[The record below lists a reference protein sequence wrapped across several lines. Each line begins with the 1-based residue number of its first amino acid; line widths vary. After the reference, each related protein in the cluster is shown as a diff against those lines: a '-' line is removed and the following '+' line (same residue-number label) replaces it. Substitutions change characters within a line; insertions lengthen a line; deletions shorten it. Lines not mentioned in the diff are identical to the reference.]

1 MIIYYV
7 FVCSKSEY
15 GIVRVKMSG
24 RLKVVCKGM
33 LTQRKF
39 MQRKKKMVVFK
50 DDDDEA
56 EKKNWLR
63 LMKLIEESGSAV
75 SVLSSEKTKNHTIPK
90 DLVVGTLIRFKQL
103 KKWNVVAEVYFLMH
117 CSLYFYE

>member
-1 MIIYYV
+1 MLYV
-7 FVCSKSEY
+7 ILYSVCVYSKSEY

-33 LTQRKF
+33 LTPRKF
-39 MQRKKKMVVFK
+39 MQRKKQTVVFK
-50 DDDDEA
+50 DDADEA
-56 EKKNWLR
+56 KKKNWWR

-75 SVLSSEKTKNHTIPK
+75 SVLSSEKMKNQTIPK

-103 KKWNVVAEVYFLMH
+103 KKWNVVAEVYFPMH
-117 CSLYFYE
+117 